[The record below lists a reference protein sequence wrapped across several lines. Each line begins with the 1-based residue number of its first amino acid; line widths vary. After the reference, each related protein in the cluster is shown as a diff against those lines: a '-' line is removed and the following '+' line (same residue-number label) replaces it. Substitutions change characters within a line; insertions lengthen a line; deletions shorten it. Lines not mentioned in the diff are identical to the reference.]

1 MHLKRFYPPE
11 DKEPAD
17 EEPPTP
23 AMQSGQRRTVHFQT
37 PRYHGKYNLILA
49 YNCV

>member
-23 AMQSGQRRTVHFQT
+23 ASQGRGGQSTFKHPGIMVST
-37 PRYHGKYNLILA
+37 I
-49 YNCV
+49 